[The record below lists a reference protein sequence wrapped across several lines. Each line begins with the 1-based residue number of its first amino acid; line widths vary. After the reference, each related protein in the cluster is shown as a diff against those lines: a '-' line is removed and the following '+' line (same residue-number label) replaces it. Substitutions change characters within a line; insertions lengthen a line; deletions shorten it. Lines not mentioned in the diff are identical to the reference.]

1 MPTHSSK
8 GGRGQTWKLDSLNMN
23 NFKRFIKSWE
33 AVENKRSV
41 MKLNVSKLEK
51 MARWIQETDQYFPEY
66 VGDRY

>member
-1 MPTHSSK
+1 M
-8 GGRGQTWKLDSLNMN
+8 
-23 NFKRFIKSWE
+23 
-33 AVENKRSV
+33 ENKRSV